1 MPNKMKSNN
10 PPRRVDIRGQDHL
23 LAYITPD
30 EAQLLMDNGG
40 SGEPGPMG
48 IPSFPPSERDSSGR
62 DTGSGREGG
71 RSGGGRSEDRDAA
84 QAARDKAADR
94 AREAAQDRAIEAE
107 IANRQAYEAVM
118 GGVTPGQATAMFGDA
133 TMAGKG
139 FTSRDIDRV
148 LGDATVSRAAL
159 AGMLPELQARARR
172 GEQIR
177 TLAGALSPIRTLAT
191 GLLGK
196 LGVDIPAPVTSYDN
210 LATLLGMPQ
219 SRISSGTFLQ
229 PDAVLFSPVE
239 GAYGAFGY
247 PAGLSQGYFGGVTYT
262 GQNLEDYEGPFQNQV
277 RGMYRFK
284 GSDGPDTVLPVYNP
298 TTGESQCPDGYVFD
312 ADLQACRLDTT
323 LQNVGDTVGGD
334 GFTYQ
339 PGTYA
344 RMGLLDVAPEG
355 LEGFASTY
363 GTGFGTAPD
372 YEAANLAYRKP
383 VGTMSGIFQDP
394 YNLEGMTLLS

>member
-23 LAYITPD
+23 LAYITPS

-40 SGEPGPMG
+40 TGEAGPMG
-48 IPSFPPSERDSSGR
+48 IPAFVRGFGGETSEQEARDSGAGGISRDDVDRGNQDASDRQAERDL
-62 DTGSGREGG
+62 
-71 RSGGGRSEDRDAA
+71 DRQIAN
-84 QAARDKAADR
+84 
-94 AREAAQDRAIEAE
+94 E
-107 IANRQAYEAVM
+107 IANRQAYEATM
-118 GGVTPGQATAMFGDA
+118 GGISPGQATAMFGDA

-139 FTSRDIDRV
+139 FTSADVDRM
-148 LGDATVSRAAL
+148 LGSASVDVT
-159 AGMLPELQARARR
+159 GMLPELQRRARR
-172 GEQIR
+172 SSQFS
-177 TLAGALSPIRTLAT
+177 TLGKILSPFRTIAESVL
-191 GLLGK
+191 GLPKG
-196 LGVDIPAPVTSYDN
+196 PTSYDN
-210 LATLLGMPQ
+210 LATLIGMPG
-219 SRISSGTFLQ
+219 STIMSGGLLG
-229 PDAVLFSPVE
+229 PDAVLGVPTGGV
-239 GAYGAFGY
+239 GAFGT
-247 PAGLSQGYFGGVTYT
+247 PANLSQGYFGQVTYT
-262 GQNLEDYEGPFQNQV
+262 GMPNENYTGPFANLV
-277 RGMYRFK
+277 NPYK
-284 GSDGPDTVLPVYNP
+284 DPNADGPDTVPPVYNP

-344 RMGLLDVAPEG
+344 RMGLLDLAPEDLG
-355 LEGFASTY
+355 GFASTY

-372 YEAANLAYRKP
+372 FESANLAYRKP

>member
-40 SGEPGPMG
+40 TGESGPMG
-48 IPSFPPSERDSSGR
+48 IPAFVRGFGGETSEQEARDSGAGGISKDDIDRGNQDASDRQAERDL
-62 DTGSGREGG
+62 
-71 RSGGGRSEDRDAA
+71 DRQIA
-84 QAARDKAADR
+84 
-94 AREAAQDRAIEAE
+94 AE
-107 IANRQAYEAVM
+107 IANRQAYEAKV
-118 GGVTPGQATAMFGDA
+118 GGITPGQATAMFGDA

-139 FTSRDIDRV
+139 FTSKDIDRM
-148 LGDATVSRAAL
+148 LGSASVDVT
-159 AGMLPELQARARR
+159 GILPELQRRARR
-172 GEQIR
+172 SSQFS
-177 TLAGALSPIRTLAT
+177 TLGKILSPTRMLAESVL
-191 GLLGK
+191 GLPKG
-196 LGVDIPAPVTSYDN
+196 PTSYDN
-210 LATLLGMPQ
+210 LATLIGMPG
-219 SRISSGTFLQ
+219 STIMSGGLLG
-229 PDAVLFSPVE
+229 PDAVLGVPT
-239 GAYGAFGY
+239 GGIGAFGT
-247 PAGLSQGYFGGVTYT
+247 PANLSQGYFGQVTYT
-262 GQNLEDYEGPFQNQV
+262 GMPDEDYTGPFQDLV
-277 RGMYRFK
+277 RPDDERLG
-284 GSDGPDTVLPVYNP
+284 GDGPDTVPPVYNP

-312 ADLQACRLDTT
+312 ANLQACRLDTT
-323 LQNVGDTVGGD
+323 LQNVDDTVGGD

-363 GTGFGTAPD
+363 GTGFGTSPD
-372 YEAANLAYRKP
+372 FEAANLAYRKP